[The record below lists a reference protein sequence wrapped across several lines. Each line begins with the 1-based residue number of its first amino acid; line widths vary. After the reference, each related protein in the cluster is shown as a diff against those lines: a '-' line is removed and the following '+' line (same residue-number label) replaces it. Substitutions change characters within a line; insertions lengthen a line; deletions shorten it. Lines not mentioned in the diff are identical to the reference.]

1 MIYGPEGI
9 GKSTFA
15 ARFPGA
21 VFIDTEGST
30 NDMDVARLPR
40 PTSWNMLFDEIEY
53 IKTHTDECRTLVID
67 TIDWAELLCVE
78 HICAVHNKKGIED
91 FGYGNGY
98 VYTKEEFGRFLSIGA
113 EEVNGKVKM
122 NWNIVPRATGRAI
135 IEQRADR
142 KDPSK
147 KYNHV
152 KKFLPKAKKEY
163 KAGSF

>member
-1 MIYGPEGI
+1 MIAGCCPWLLLYDRMQW
-9 GKSTFA
+9 K
-15 ARFPGA
+15 
-21 VFIDTEGST
+21 
-30 NDMDVARLPR
+30 L
-40 PTSWNMLFDEIEY
+40 
-53 IKTHTDECRTLVID
+53 
-67 TIDWAELLCVE
+67 AE
-78 HICAVHNKKGIED
+78 
-91 FGYGNGY
+91 F
-98 VYTKEEFGRFLSIGA
+98 FLSIGA

>member
-1 MIYGPEGI
+1 MDKKPIRKE
-9 GKSTFA
+9 
-15 ARFPGA
+15 
-21 VFIDTEGST
+21 DGSLISER
-30 NDMDVARLPR
+30 DMDTMAEKDK
-40 PTSWNMLFDEIEY
+40 DEAVNDRMQW
-53 IKTHTDECRTLVID
+53 KL
-67 TIDWAELLCVE
+67 AE
-78 HICAVHNKKGIED
+78 
-91 FGYGNGY
+91 F
-98 VYTKEEFGRFLSIGA
+98 FLSIGA

-122 NWNIVPRATGRAI
+122 NWNIVPRATGRVI

>member
-1 MIYGPEGI
+1 MPKGRIKSESGTSEGMCMMNESLLLYDRMQW
-9 GKSTFA
+9 K
-15 ARFPGA
+15 
-21 VFIDTEGST
+21 
-30 NDMDVARLPR
+30 L
-40 PTSWNMLFDEIEY
+40 
-53 IKTHTDECRTLVID
+53 
-67 TIDWAELLCVE
+67 AE
-78 HICAVHNKKGIED
+78 
-91 FGYGNGY
+91 F
-98 VYTKEEFGRFLSIGA
+98 FLSIGA

-142 KDPSK
+142 KDPNK